1 MGLGQTAV
9 WQRARDA
16 KGNEWTQK
24 RGAHRFPDPPPPG
37 APRTHDSQHCIH
49 QPTAGP
55 PRHTASNGGK
65 ALIVHRAH
73 HGLENAELSLHKSES
88 QVRSPRHTGRG
99 PSSFLPHSV
108 YSCPHLPT
116 APPTSCCA
124 PARLLLGEA
133 PAPRQ
138 HHQLREAPDPGLPRP
153 SESEPGG
160 KAATLAPALLT
171 SVAKSPQAV
180 ADTQAPPRRPAFL
193 LSAQARSVS
202 VQDRLGAV
210 GVCTR
215 PSLAARPREH
225 PALRVRP
232 FLERPL
238 QLPNPPLLPF
248 VTGGPF
254 RPISLS

>member
-1 MGLGQTAV
+1 MAVGLGQTAV

-108 YSCPHLPT
+108 YSCPRLPT
-116 APPTSCCA
+116 APPPP
-124 PARLLLGEA
+124 PA
-133 PAPRQ
+133 
-138 HHQLREAPDPGLPRP
+138 
-153 SESEPGG
+153 
-160 KAATLAPALLT
+160 
-171 SVAKSPQAV
+171 
-180 ADTQAPPRRPAFL
+180 
-193 LSAQARSVS
+193 
-202 VQDRLGAV
+202 
-210 GVCTR
+210 
-215 PSLAARPREH
+215 
-225 PALRVRP
+225 
-232 FLERPL
+232 PL
-238 QLPNPPLLPF
+238 QLGSCLGKLQRQGSTTSYEKHPIQASRDLQNQSLGVRRLPWPL
-248 VTGGPF
+248 
-254 RPISLS
+254 SC

>member
-1 MGLGQTAV
+1 MAVGLGQTAV
-9 WQRARDA
+9 WQRASDA

-88 QVRSPRHTGRG
+88 QVRSPRPQLL
-99 PSSFLPHSV
+99 PSPQRVQLPAPANS
-108 YSCPHLPT
+108 P
-116 APPTSCCA
+116 PPTSCCA

-180 ADTQAPPRRPAFL
+180 ADAQTPPHRPAFL

-232 FLERPL
+232 FLQRPL